1 MIPREAPAEDRA
13 TPRDS
18 GRDRRSQGAPGHTQA
33 PDPSA
38 RALVGL
44 LAACIIAVALVLR
57 LGTPPPPHAVQIAGY
72 ATALEERSA
81 SQRHNARLAAEA
93 LNGQI
98 IRPGSVFSFNHAVK
112 PWTVDR
118 GYVKAPVSFD
128 GELVLAYGGGICQ
141 TSTTLYN
148 AALLAG
154 LPIVERHPHV
164 FAPHYVAPGRDAAV
178 AQYTVD
184 LRFQNPY
191 PWPIRIEA
199 RARDTE
205 ITVRLLAPQRPETRA
220 DIRTDVLAISPPAH
234 RVRFVASGGAA
245 PPRGLTNPGATG
257 FRVITYRLLY
267 RDGTE
272 WRRERLSDDTYQAA
286 DRIVRVPDAEP

>member
-1 MIPREAPAEDRA
+1 MRLRHVPAGDRSL
-13 TPRDS
+13 PPDS
-18 GRDRRSQGAPGHTQA
+18 GRDRRSPRAAPETQVVDA
-33 PDPSA
+33 PV
-38 RALVGL
+38 RALAGV
-44 LAACIIAVALVLR
+44 LAACVLAVALVLR
-57 LGTPPPPHAVQIAGY
+57 LGTPPPSQAVQISGY

-98 IRPGSVFSFNHAVK
+98 IRPGSEFSFNHAVK

-154 LPIVERHPHV
+154 LTIVERHPHV

-184 LRFQNPY
+184 LRFRNPY

-199 RARDTE
+199 RARDNE
-205 ITVRLLAPQRPETRA
+205 IDVRLLAPRRPETRA

-234 RVRFVASGGAA
+234 RVRLVASGGAA

-267 RDGTE
+267 RNGEE

-286 DRIVRVPDAEP
+286 DRIVRIPDPEP

>member
-1 MIPREAPAEDRA
+1 M
-13 TPRDS
+13 T
-18 GRDRRSQGAPGHTQA
+18 GRDDGAQEQRPRHAAGGDPGTWQA
-33 PDPSA
+33 ELNDPAAVSSS
-38 RALVGL
+38 RALLAL
-44 LAACIIAVALVLR
+44 LAACAFAAALVLL
-57 LGTPPPPHAVQIAGY
+57 LGARPTPSLVRIAGY

-93 LNGQI
+93 LNGQVVP
-98 IRPGSVFSFNHAVK
+98 PGSVFSFNHAVK

-199 RARDTE
+199 QARENE
-205 ITVRLLAPQRPETRA
+205 IEVRLLAPQRPDTNVS
-220 DIRTDVLAISPPAH
+220 IRTDVLAISPPA
-234 RVRFVASGGAA
+234 RRIRLVASGGDA
-245 PPRGLTNPGATG
+245 PPRVLANPGTTG
-257 FRVITYRLLY
+257 FRVVTYRLLS
-267 RDGTE
+267 RNAEE

-286 DRIVRVPDAEP
+286 DRIVRVLEAQP